1 MGGHDHVSPHILGR
15 SIENK
20 LPKRC
25 KNYVSLAYTG
35 GGDGPDVAA
44 ENLGGHVGVPALAW

>member
-25 KNYVSLAYTG
+25 KNYVSLAYAG